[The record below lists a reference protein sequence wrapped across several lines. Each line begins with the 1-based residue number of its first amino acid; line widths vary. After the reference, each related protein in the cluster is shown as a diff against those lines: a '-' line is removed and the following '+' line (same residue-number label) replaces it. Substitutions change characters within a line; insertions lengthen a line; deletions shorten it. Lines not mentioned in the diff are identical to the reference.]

1 MQKAARHTL
10 QRWSPPPQPYLSSA
24 HAHGTSVRKCRTEV
38 KQATNTAAN
47 VVDNAALTTKVKA
60 ALLADE
66 LVKGTQINVDS
77 NNGVVTLSGA
87 VDSPA
92 HMQKAEQIAK
102 GVSGVTR
109 VQNNLNA
116 PTTTTTSSTPP
127 PSTMASFAG
136 HPPPSS
142 MTADKK
148 DTARPSLK
156 RAAAA
161 GYSGASHAAL
171 SNEETHGQR

>member
-10 QRWSPPPQPYLSSA
+10 RAGVAASA
-24 HAHGTSVRKCRTEV
+24 AILVLGACTREERKEVRTEA
-38 KQATNTAAN
+38 KQATNAAAN

-77 NNGVVTLSGA
+77 NNGVVTLNGA

-92 HMQKAEQIAK
+92 HKEKAEQVAK

-116 PTTTTTSSTPP
+116 PTTTTTSSAPP
-127 PSTMASFAG
+127 PTTT
-136 HPPPSS
+136 PPSS

-148 DTARPSLK
+148 DTVTTKP
-156 RAAAA
+156 
-161 GYSGASHAAL
+161 
-171 SNEETHGQR
+171 

>member
-10 QRWSPPPQPYLSSA
+10 RAVVAASA
-24 HAHGTSVRKCRTEV
+24 AILVLGACTRDETKEVRTEV
-38 KQATNTAAN
+38 KQATNAAAN
-47 VVDNAALTTKVKA
+47 VVDNAALTTKVKT

-77 NNGVVTLSGA
+77 NNGVVTLNGA

-92 HMQKAEQIAK
+92 HKEKAEQVAK

-116 PTTTTTSSTPP
+116 PTTTTTSSAPP
-127 PSTMASFAG
+127 PTTT
-136 HPPPSS
+136 PPSS

-148 DTARPSLK
+148 DTVTTKP
-156 RAAAA
+156 
-161 GYSGASHAAL
+161 
-171 SNEETHGQR
+171 

>member
-10 QRWSPPPQPYLSSA
+10 RAGVAASA
-24 HAHGTSVRKCRTEV
+24 AILVLGACTRDERKEVRTEA
-38 KQATNTAAN
+38 KQATNAAAN

-92 HMQKAEQIAK
+92 HKEKAEQVAK

-116 PTTTTTSSTPP
+116 PTTTTTSSAPP
-127 PSTMASFAG
+127 PATI
-136 HPPPSS
+136 PPSS

-148 DTARPSLK
+148 DTVTTKP
-156 RAAAA
+156 
-161 GYSGASHAAL
+161 
-171 SNEETHGQR
+171 

>member
-10 QRWSPPPQPYLSSA
+10 RAVVAATATILVLGA
-24 HAHGTSVRKCRTEV
+24 CTREERKEVRTEA
-38 KQATNTAAN
+38 KQATNAAAN

-60 ALLADE
+60 ALLDDE

-77 NNGVVTLSGA
+77 NNGVVTLNGA

-92 HMQKAEQIAK
+92 HKEKAEQVAK

-127 PSTMASFAG
+127 PTTT
-136 HPPPSS
+136 PPSS

-148 DTARPSLK
+148 DTVTTKP
-156 RAAAA
+156 
-161 GYSGASHAAL
+161 
-171 SNEETHGQR
+171 

>member
-10 QRWSPPPQPYLSSA
+10 RAVVAATGVLLVLGA
-24 HAHGTSVRKCRTEV
+24 CTRDERKEVRTEV

-47 VVDNAALTTKVKA
+47 AVDNAALTTKVKT

-127 PSTMASFAG
+127 PSTVASSPAT
-136 HPPPSS
+136 PPSS

-148 DTARPSLK
+148 E
-156 RAAAA
+156 AA
-161 GYSGASHAAL
+161 
-171 SNEETHGQR
+171 TTKP

>member
-10 QRWSPPPQPYLSSA
+10 RAVVAATATILVLGA
-24 HAHGTSVRKCRTEV
+24 CTREERKEVRTEA
-38 KQATNTAAN
+38 KQATNAAAN

-77 NNGVVTLSGA
+77 NNGVVTLNGA

-92 HMQKAEQIAK
+92 HKEKAEQVAK

-116 PTTTTTSSTPP
+116 PTTTTTSSAPP
-127 PSTMASFAG
+127 PTTT
-136 HPPPSS
+136 PLSS

-148 DTARPSLK
+148 DTVTTKP
-156 RAAAA
+156 
-161 GYSGASHAAL
+161 
-171 SNEETHGQR
+171 

>member
-1 MQKAARHTL
+1 MQKTARQTSRAVVAATAAILVLGACTRDE
-10 QRWSPPPQPYLSSA
+10 
-24 HAHGTSVRKCRTEV
+24 RKEVRTEV
-38 KQATNTAAN
+38 KQATNAAAN
-47 VVDNAALTTKVKA
+47 VVDNAALTAKVKA

-77 NNGVVTLSGA
+77 TNGVVTLSGA
-87 VDSPA
+87 VESSA

-127 PSTMASFAG
+127 STMATSPATT
-136 HPPPSS
+136 PPSS

-148 DTARPSLK
+148 DTVTTKP
-156 RAAAA
+156 
-161 GYSGASHAAL
+161 
-171 SNEETHGQR
+171 

>member
-10 QRWSPPPQPYLSSA
+10 RAVVAATAAILVLGACSRDE
-24 HAHGTSVRKCRTEV
+24 RKEVRTEV
-38 KQATNTAAN
+38 KQATNAAAN
-47 VVDNAALTTKVKA
+47 AVDNAALTTKVKT

-127 PSTMASFAG
+127 PSTMASS
-136 HPPPSS
+136 PSTPPSS

-148 DTARPSLK
+148 D
-156 RAAAA
+156 AA
-161 GYSGASHAAL
+161 
-171 SNEETHGQR
+171 TTKP

>member
-10 QRWSPPPQPYLSSA
+10 RAVVAASA
-24 HAHGTSVRKCRTEV
+24 AILVLGACTRDETKEVRTEV
-38 KQATNTAAN
+38 KQATNAAAN
-47 VVDNAALTTKVKA
+47 VVDNAALTTKVKT

-92 HMQKAEQIAK
+92 HKEKAEQVAK

-116 PTTTTTSSTPP
+116 PTTTTTSSAPP
-127 PSTMASFAG
+127 PTTT
-136 HPPPSS
+136 PPSS

-148 DTARPSLK
+148 DTVTTKP
-156 RAAAA
+156 
-161 GYSGASHAAL
+161 
-171 SNEETHGQR
+171 

>member
-10 QRWSPPPQPYLSSA
+10 RAVVAATATILVLGA
-24 HAHGTSVRKCRTEV
+24 CTREERKEVRTEA
-38 KQATNTAAN
+38 KQETNAAAN
-47 VVDNAALTTKVKA
+47 VVDNAALTTKVKT

-77 NNGVVTLSGA
+77 NNGVVTLNGA

-92 HMQKAEQIAK
+92 HKEKAEQVAK

-116 PTTTTTSSTPP
+116 PTTTTTSSAPP
-127 PSTMASFAG
+127 PTTT
-136 HPPPSS
+136 PPSS

-148 DTARPSLK
+148 DTVTTKP
-156 RAAAA
+156 
-161 GYSGASHAAL
+161 
-171 SNEETHGQR
+171 

>member
-10 QRWSPPPQPYLSSA
+10 RAVVAATAAILVLGA
-24 HAHGTSVRKCRTEV
+24 CTRDERKEVRTEV
-38 KQATNTAAN
+38 KQATNAAAN
-47 VVDNAALTTKVKA
+47 VVDNAALTAKVKA

-77 NNGVVTLSGA
+77 TNGVVTLSGA
-87 VDSPA
+87 VESSA

-127 PSTMASFAG
+127 STMATSPATT
-136 HPPPSS
+136 PPSS

-148 DTARPSLK
+148 DTVTTKP
-156 RAAAA
+156 
-161 GYSGASHAAL
+161 
-171 SNEETHGQR
+171 

>member
-10 QRWSPPPQPYLSSA
+10 RAVVAATATILVLGA
-24 HAHGTSVRKCRTEV
+24 CTREERKEVRTEA
-38 KQATNTAAN
+38 KQATNAAAN

-77 NNGVVTLSGA
+77 NNGVVTLNGA

-92 HMQKAEQIAK
+92 HKDKAEQVAK

-116 PTTTTTSSTPP
+116 PTTTTTSSAPP
-127 PSTMASFAG
+127 PTTT
-136 HPPPSS
+136 PPSS

-148 DTARPSLK
+148 DTVTTKP
-156 RAAAA
+156 
-161 GYSGASHAAL
+161 
-171 SNEETHGQR
+171 

>member
-1 MQKAARHTL
+1 MQTAARHTL
-10 QRWSPPPQPYLSSA
+10 RAVVATTAAILVLGACTRDERQE
-24 HAHGTSVRKCRTEV
+24 VRTEA

-77 NNGVVTLSGA
+77 DNGVVTLSGA
-87 VDSPA
+87 VDSAA
-92 HMQKAEQIAK
+92 HMQKAEQVAK

-127 PSTMASFAG
+127 SSTTATSPATT
-136 HPPPSS
+136 PPSS

-148 DTARPSLK
+148 GTVTTKP
-156 RAAAA
+156 
-161 GYSGASHAAL
+161 
-171 SNEETHGQR
+171 

>member
-10 QRWSPPPQPYLSSA
+10 RAVVAATATILVLGA
-24 HAHGTSVRKCRTEV
+24 CTREERKEVRTEA
-38 KQATNTAAN
+38 KQATNAAAN

-77 NNGVVTLSGA
+77 NNGVVTLNGA

-92 HMQKAEQIAK
+92 HKEKAEQVAK

-116 PTTTTTSSTPP
+116 PTTKTTSSAPP
-127 PSTMASFAG
+127 PTTT
-136 HPPPSS
+136 PPSS

-148 DTARPSLK
+148 DTVTTKP
-156 RAAAA
+156 
-161 GYSGASHAAL
+161 
-171 SNEETHGQR
+171 

>member
-10 QRWSPPPQPYLSSA
+10 RAVVAATATILVLGA
-24 HAHGTSVRKCRTEV
+24 CTREERKEVRTEA
-38 KQATNTAAN
+38 KQATNAAAN

-77 NNGVVTLSGA
+77 NNGVVTLNGA

-92 HMQKAEQIAK
+92 HKEKAEQVAK

-116 PTTTTTSSTPP
+116 PTTTTTSSAPP
-127 PSTMASFAG
+127 PTTT
-136 HPPPSS
+136 PPSS

-148 DTARPSLK
+148 DTVTTKP
-156 RAAAA
+156 
-161 GYSGASHAAL
+161 
-171 SNEETHGQR
+171 

>member
-1 MQKAARHTL
+1 MQTAARHTL
-10 QRWSPPPQPYLSSA
+10 RAVVATTAAILVLGACTRDERQEA
-24 HAHGTSVRKCRTEV
+24 RTEA

-77 NNGVVTLSGA
+77 DNGVVTLSGA

-92 HMQKAEQIAK
+92 HMQKAEQVAK

-127 PSTMASFAG
+127 SSTTATPPATT
-136 HPPPSS
+136 PPSS

-148 DTARPSLK
+148 GTVTTKP
-156 RAAAA
+156 
-161 GYSGASHAAL
+161 
-171 SNEETHGQR
+171 

>member
-10 QRWSPPPQPYLSSA
+10 RAVVAATVTILVLGA
-24 HAHGTSVRKCRTEV
+24 CTRDERKEVRTEA
-38 KQATNTAAN
+38 KQATNAAAN

-77 NNGVVTLSGA
+77 NNGVVTLNGA

-92 HMQKAEQIAK
+92 HKEKAEQIAK

-127 PSTMASFAG
+127 PATT
-136 HPPPSS
+136 PPSS

-148 DTARPSLK
+148 GTVATKP
-156 RAAAA
+156 
-161 GYSGASHAAL
+161 
-171 SNEETHGQR
+171 

>member
-10 QRWSPPPQPYLSSA
+10 RAVVAASA
-24 HAHGTSVRKCRTEV
+24 AILVLGACTRDETKEVRTEV
-38 KQATNTAAN
+38 KQATNAAAN
-47 VVDNAALTTKVKA
+47 VVDNAALTTKVKT

-77 NNGVVTLSGA
+77 NNGVVTLNGA

-92 HMQKAEQIAK
+92 HKEKAEQVAK

-116 PTTTTTSSTPP
+116 PTTTTTSSAPP
-127 PSTMASFAG
+127 PATI
-136 HPPPSS
+136 PPSS

-148 DTARPSLK
+148 DTVTTKP
-156 RAAAA
+156 
-161 GYSGASHAAL
+161 
-171 SNEETHGQR
+171 

>member
-10 QRWSPPPQPYLSSA
+10 RAVVAATAAILVLGA
-24 HAHGTSVRKCRTEV
+24 CTRDERKEVRTEV

-47 VVDNAALTTKVKA
+47 AVDNAALTTKVKT

-127 PSTMASFAG
+127 PSTMASSPAT
-136 HPPPSS
+136 PPSS

-148 DTARPSLK
+148 D
-156 RAAAA
+156 AA
-161 GYSGASHAAL
+161 
-171 SNEETHGQR
+171 TTKP

>member
-10 QRWSPPPQPYLSSA
+10 RAVVAASA
-24 HAHGTSVRKCRTEV
+24 AILVLGACTRDETKEVRTEV
-38 KQATNTAAN
+38 KQATNAAAN
-47 VVDNAALTTKVKA
+47 VVDNAALTTKVKT

-77 NNGVVTLSGA
+77 NNGVVTLNGA

-92 HMQKAEQIAK
+92 HKEKAEQVAK

-116 PTTTTTSSTPP
+116 PTTTTTGSAPP
-127 PSTMASFAG
+127 PTTT
-136 HPPPSS
+136 PPSS

-148 DTARPSLK
+148 DTVTTKP
-156 RAAAA
+156 
-161 GYSGASHAAL
+161 
-171 SNEETHGQR
+171 

>member
-1 MQKAARHTL
+1 MQKAARHILRAVVAATAATL
-10 QRWSPPPQPYLSSA
+10 VFGACTRDE
-24 HAHGTSVRKCRTEV
+24 RKEVRTEV

-47 VVDNAALTTKVKA
+47 AVDNAALTTKVKT

-77 NNGVVTLSGA
+77 NNGVVTLNGA

-109 VQNNLNA
+109 EQNNLNA
-116 PTTTTTSSTPP
+116 PTTTTTRSAPP
-127 PSTMASFAG
+127 PTTT
-136 HPPPSS
+136 PPSS

-148 DTARPSLK
+148 DTVTTKP
-156 RAAAA
+156 
-161 GYSGASHAAL
+161 
-171 SNEETHGQR
+171 